1 MLKFKTYYVDTTK
14 GVDIINIGFDI
25 RRAIKEDRFDTGF
38 AVVTIPY
45 AGAGFFIMEP
55 ETPPA
60 DLKKG
65 LETLLSNPVFKH
77 FLCKSLTLSVEKG
90 RLTIEPWQEV
100 FLIDYETSGRRREF
114 RVQTVWEQAPQSP
127 GGGMMPPQPPQGLPK
142 GVA

>member
-38 AVVTIPY
+38 ALVTIPY
-45 AGAGFFIMEP
+45 AGAGLFIMEP
-55 ETPPA
+55 DQSQAE
-60 DLKKG
+60 LKKSF
-65 LETLLSNPVFKH
+65 ETFLANPAFKYV
-77 FLCKSLTLSVEKG
+77 LAKSLTLSVEKG

-114 RVQTVWEQAPQSP
+114 RVQTVWEQAPQQ
-127 GGGMMPPQPPQGLPK
+127 GAGGMPPPGQPK